1 MRKLNSV
8 RFRAWFYLFTAFA
21 AMVGAPVC
29 SETLMRFPSSSVSE
43 LAFVAHGD
51 LWTAPRHGGTAQRI
65 VKSAGHIDAARFSP
79 NGHWIAYTERTH
91 GGQDVFV
98 VAPNGGVPRRL
109 TFDARV
115 SASANLVIGWTPDSR
130 KVLFL
135 SDRKAIA
142 VGQLQAFSVSIDGG
156 MAQRL
161 PLAQSGSLA
170 YAPDGRSIA
179 YTPTFTDLS
188 SRKRY
193 IGGQAEDIFLYD
205 PVSHNQ
211 SRITDWKGT
220 DTAPMWSGRRIYF
233 LSDRGPSFRLNLW
246 RYGLDSHAT
255 TQITHFADF
264 DIDSPTLVAG
274 RITFQQGGKLWAI
287 NLPDETLKPI
297 QVNVPDDGSK
307 TAPRT
312 MTAAR
317 DIRAKD
323 VTSAPNYAI
332 APDGKA
338 AFFAAHGDLFRMPLD
353 GGTAQALTA
362 TQGTDEDH
370 PATSPDGTLIAYI
383 TEDESA
389 QQVAVRPA
397 TGGVERRL
405 TTFATGVF
413 YAPIF
418 SPDERS
424 LIVPSAEHDLWRVPL
439 TGGAT
444 QLVAHDP
451 IAEIRDATFSADGRW
466 LAYSTTRASGQKAL
480 HLRENASGRDVV
492 ISSNLESDRL
502 PAFSFDGKT
511 LFFVSQRHERP
522 FTSDRGD
529 EATLSTL
536 NSDGI
541 YGVSLAN
548 AASDPEAIMRS
559 AVALPVP
566 AGRIVSL
573 QVRNGTLFYEARPPD
588 LLSGEDPDQAATLDA
603 FEIGS
608 GHTRVVLRGFDN
620 AIVAADGRTVLSQH
634 DGTWRVSNVDARDDG
649 HTVDLAGLTVTVD
662 PRAEWREM
670 FEHVWRLDR
679 DLFFSRVM
687 NGSDWQAVHDAY
699 AKLIPLTGSRDDM
712 FYLLRQLQGEIA
724 TSHTF
729 IDGLDAGDIGPPN
742 NTPMLGA
749 DLQAD
754 QRSGRYR
761 VVHVYAG
768 DPTRPRFR
776 SPLNAPALDGPGV
789 HVTAGDY
796 ILAIDDV
803 DLRTP
808 TDPDSLLAGK
818 QGTIALTVASKPSGP
833 GHEVRITP
841 VSEDID
847 LRQHDWV
854 ETNRA
859 RVAKLSDGRIGYI
872 FVADFSAKGSQDL
885 VRQLQSQLDKDGLII
900 DVRWNRGG
908 YTSQAVLNIL
918 RRVRA
923 GTFVNREGAVS
934 PLPLFVAPRAMAVV
948 TNAESASDGDQF
960 PYFFRIF
967 GLGPVVGQR
976 TWGGVQ
982 GINGDFSLI
991 DGTEITIPKDSL
1003 ASTDGHWLIE
1013 NAGVVPDIA
1022 VDPALDEGQTGK
1034 DRQLETAVRVVMAK
1048 LAASP
1053 PSSLKAPAPLPAYP
1067 SLGNVPGATFGNRK

>member
-1 MRKLNSV
+1 
-8 RFRAWFYLFTAFA
+8 
-21 AMVGAPVC
+21 
-29 SETLMRFPSSSVSE
+29 MRFPSSSVSE

-51 LWTAPRHGGTAQRI
+51 LWTAPRDGGTAQRI

-79 NGHWIAYTERTH
+79 DGHWIAYTERAH

-98 VAPNGGVPRRL
+98 VAPNGGMPRRL
-109 TFDARV
+109 TFDAQV

-135 SDRKAIA
+135 SDRKAID
-142 VGQLQAFSVSIDGG
+142 VKQLQAFSVSIDGG
-156 MAQRL
+156 MAQQL

-170 YAPDGRSIA
+170 YAPDGHSIA

-205 PVSHNQ
+205 PVSHKQ

-233 LSDRGPSFRLNLW
+233 LSDRGPGFRLNLW
-246 RYGLDSHAT
+246 RYDLDTSVT
-255 TQITHFADF
+255 TQVTHFADF
-264 DIDSPTLVAG
+264 DIDSPAMTAG

-287 NLPDETLKPI
+287 DLPDEVLTQI
-297 QVNVPDDGSK
+297 RVEMRDDGAR

-312 MTAAR
+312 IAAAR
-317 DIRAKD
+317 EVRAKD
-323 VTSAPNYAI
+323 VTGAPDYAI
-332 APDGKA
+332 AFDGNA
-338 AFFAAHGDLFRMPLD
+338 AFFDAHGDLFRVPLD
-353 GGTAQALTA
+353 GGTVQALTA
-362 TQGTDEDH
+362 TPGTDEDH
-370 PATSPDGTLIAYI
+370 PATSPDGTLVAYI
-383 TEDESA
+383 TEDASA

-397 TGGVERRL
+397 AGGVERRL

-413 YAPIF
+413 YTPIF
-418 SPDERS
+418 SPGGHS
-424 LIVPSAEHDLWRVPL
+424 LIVPSAEHDLWLIPL
-439 TGGAT
+439 TGGT
-444 QLVAHDP
+444 PQLIAHDP
-451 IAEIRDATFSADGRW
+451 IAEIRDATFSVDGRW
-466 LAYSTTRASGQKAL
+466 LAYSTTRATGQKAL

-502 PAFSFDGKT
+502 PAFSSDGKT

-522 FTSDRGD
+522 FTSDRDD

-548 AASDPEAIMRS
+548 AASDPEAIMRG

-573 QVRNGTLFYEARPPD
+573 QVRKGTLFYEARPPD

-634 DGTWRVSNVDARDDG
+634 DGTWRVSYVDARDDG
-649 HTVDLAGLTVTVD
+649 HMVELAALMVTVD

-699 AKLIPLTGSRDDM
+699 AKLVPLIGSRDDM
-712 FYLLRQLQGEIA
+712 IYLLRQLQGEIA
-724 TSHTF
+724 TSHAF
-729 IDGLDAGDIGPPN
+729 IDGLDADDTGPPSA
-742 NTPMLGA
+742 TSMLGA
-749 DLQAD
+749 DLEVD
-754 QRSGRYR
+754 ERSGRYR
-761 VVHVYAG
+761 IAHVYAG

-789 HVTAGDY
+789 QIKAGEY
-796 ILAIDDV
+796 ILAIDGV
-803 DLRTP
+803 DLRAP

-818 QGTIALTVASKPSGP
+818 SGTNALTIANEPRNP

-841 VSEDID
+841 VSNDLD

-859 RVAKLSDGRIGYI
+859 RVDKLSGGRIGYI
-872 FVADFSAKGSQDL
+872 FVADFNAKGSEDL
-885 VRQLQSQLDKDGLII
+885 VRQLQPQLDKDGLII

-923 GTFVNREGAVS
+923 GTFVNREGAVT
-934 PLPLFVAPRAMAVV
+934 PLPMFVTPRAMAVV
-948 TNAESASDGDQF
+948 TSAETASDGDQF
-960 PYFFRIF
+960 SYFFRAF
-967 GLGPVVGQR
+967 GLGPVIGQR

-982 GINGDFSLI
+982 GIKGDIPLI
-991 DGTEITIPKDSL
+991 DGIEITIPKDSL

-1013 NAGVVPDIA
+1013 NTGVVPDIV
-1022 VDPALDEGQTGK
+1022 VDPAPDEVLTGR

-1048 LAASP
+1048 LVALP
-1053 PSSLKAPAPLPAYP
+1053 PSVPKAPPALPAYP
-1067 SLGNVPGATFGNRK
+1067 PPGNVPGAAFGK